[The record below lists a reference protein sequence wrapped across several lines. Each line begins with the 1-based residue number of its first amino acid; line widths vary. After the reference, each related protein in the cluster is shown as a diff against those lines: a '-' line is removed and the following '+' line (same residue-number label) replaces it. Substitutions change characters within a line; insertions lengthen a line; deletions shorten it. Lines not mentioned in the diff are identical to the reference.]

1 MNPDAE
7 RVSMTTPEGD
17 EAMQAIGGHFSDMS
31 VDASSS
37 RSGQAYS
44 QSPLPASTDRPPKV
58 ALVLTGG
65 GARAAYQVGV
75 LKAIAQLL
83 PHRSNPFRVIV
94 GTSAGAVAASVL
106 ASRARRWQRAVA
118 QIEHVWANF
127 HVDQVYYVGGRRMLR
142 SGLRWLLALVS
153 GGTLATPPQAL
164 FNNEPL
170 RHLLAR
176 SVNWKSMR
184 RSIARGDLDAMGLC
198 ATSYGSALS
207 TTFFAGHDAL
217 TEWSRFQH
225 VGRRTELHLE
235 HLMASAAV
243 PFLFPPVLLHNEY
256 FGDGAMRQLSPLS
269 PAIHLGANRLL
280 VIGVRAPDKAGV
292 TPLRARPDCP
302 TPGQLFGYML
312 DTLFM
317 DQIYGDLEQLER
329 MNRIATE
336 APQLAPGAVKV
347 ATLLITPSEDPRRV
361 AERHLGSAPRSLRS
375 LLRVIGA
382 GDAGGS
388 QLSSYLMFEADYTRD
403 LIDLGYRDAMERAQ
417 ELVAFLTGE
426 ELDHTINTRAL

>member
-1 MNPDAE
+1 
-7 RVSMTTPEGD
+7 MTTPEDDEQYSGD
-17 EAMQAIGGHFSDMS
+17 WGHLNGMRD
-31 VDASSS
+31 DASSS

-44 QSPLPASTDRPPKV
+44 QTPLPDGKDRPPKP

-75 LKAIAQLL
+75 LKAIAELL

-94 GTSAGAVAASVL
+94 GTSAGAVAASVI
-106 ASRARRWQRAVA
+106 AARARRWQRAVA

-127 HVDQVYYVGGRRMLR
+127 HVDQVYYVGRRSMLG

-153 GGTLATPPQAL
+153 GGRLATTPQAL
-164 FNNEPL
+164 FDNQPL
-170 RHLLAR
+170 RDLLTR
-176 SVNWKSMR
+176 SVDWKSMR

-207 TTFFAGHDAL
+207 TTFFAADDAVP
-217 TEWSRFQH
+217 EWSRYQH

-243 PFLFPPVLLHNEY
+243 PFLFPPVLLQNEY

-292 TPLRARPDCP
+292 TPIRARPDCP

-336 APQLAPGAVKV
+336 APHLAPGAVKV
-347 ATLLITPSEDPRRV
+347 ATLLITPSEDPRSL
-361 AERHLGSAPRSLRS
+361 AERHLASAPRSLRS

-403 LIDLGYRDAMERAQ
+403 LIELGYEDAMERAA

-426 ELDHTINTRAL
+426 ELDRTINTRALR